1 MILTKPDQYT
11 TCVLN
16 KHMTKPCL
24 HYKELWVLTC
34 YWCHNW
40 HSNFGYNLR
49 IPSWSIVNK
58 LILIIFFLNSNW
70 SSARLA
76 HISTTEFQ
84 KWIYY
89 LSYINTPKNVFENM
103 AARAYWNKTRKL
115 VSTSIYYNNLTI
127 CQEFYINK
135 TKHTNIYIKCI

>member
-1 MILTKPDQYT
+1 MCHVFHTDRWIENTKHVFEKKNKIWRTQYYMVFIINFKIKKLILTKPDQYT

-24 HYKELWVLTC
+24 HYRELWVLAC

-58 LILIIFFLNSNW
+58 LILIIFFKNSNW
-70 SSARLA
+70 SAWP
-76 HISTTEFQ
+76 IFQ
-84 KWIYY
+84 LLNSKNESNIILHKY
-89 LSYINTPKNVFENM
+89 PK
-103 AARAYWNKTRKL
+103 
-115 VSTSIYYNNLTI
+115 
-127 CQEFYINK
+127 
-135 TKHTNIYIKCI
+135 KCIWKHGC